1 MQQIITVFLINI
13 VRSLASIKIIFKK
26 KNRVD
31 GGKRKREMD
40 NLGGKDRLGKREK
53 RGEKKNC
60 IKRVTSNVLT
70 QSGKSGL
77 SQTCEQ
83 VLQQRVGVLV

>member
-1 MQQIITVFLINI
+1 MPIAS
-13 VRSLASIKIIFKK
+13 SLSPVEDPRKIDSTWHIPPGWRKHELGLSQLT
-26 KNRVD
+26 RVMNAV
-31 GGKRKREMD
+31 G
-40 NLGGKDRLGKREK
+40 EK
-53 RGEKKNC
+53 MGAKKNC

-83 VLQQRVGVLV
+83 VLQQRVGVVV